1 MCINWQADDTYHIK
15 IYTLNLFS
23 CYRPKGRSNNSS
35 KARLGVCIS
44 PRIIWQA
51 ICLQYFY
58 KLSCTNKVTVLCY
71 PWLQAPATFL
81 KVPNKAQELHIF
93 TVKYRYCIFK
103 NLVIQW
109 KSGMLFYPVMCAG
122 GDNFTYNHYNWKIF
136 RCLHFGICIPKYVI
150 KL

>member
-1 MCINWQADDTYHIK
+1 MCIHWQADDTCHIK
-15 IYTLNLFS
+15 NYTLNLFS

-71 PWLQAPATFL
+71 RWLQAPATFL
-81 KVPNKAQELHIF
+81 KVSNKAQELHIF
-93 TVKYRYCIFK
+93 TVKYRYMY
-103 NLVIQW
+103 IQESCHTVEIW
-109 KSGMLFYPVMCAG
+109 NVVLSCNVCGRGQFY
-122 GDNFTYNHYNWKIF
+122 IQS
-136 RCLHFGICIPKYVI
+136 L
-150 KL
+150 